1 MTSPDPTPRQII
13 VFVLYSVLCLPA
25 SMTVAGFAA
34 TRITQNVSNFEG
46 GAGYAA
52 LWWIIVLT
60 CVFYGLSIALFALLR
75 KRIAIL
81 AAVTVAFAAL
91 SVPAFR
97 FIYELA
103 TWARRVCAS
112 RRKRRTRRCRPRPP
126 SQRNPKTKRPDLA
139 IGPFGFRWAGDYPTN
154 MQIPI

>member
-1 MTSPDPTPRQII
+1 MTSPDPTTPRQII

-25 SMTVAGFAA
+25 SMTVAGYAA

-81 AAVTVAFAAL
+81 AAITVGFAVL

-103 TWARRVCAS
+103 T
-112 RRKRRTRRCRPRPP
+112 
-126 SQRNPKTKRPDLA
+126 
-139 IGPFGFRWAGDYPTN
+139 
-154 MQIPI
+154 

>member
-1 MTSPDPTPRQII
+1 MTFSPLESIAQSIVRLYTNVYICISRWKRVAGSSKHEAPSMTCPDPTPRQIT

-25 SMTVAGFAA
+25 SMTVAGYAA

-52 LWWIIVLT
+52 LWWIIILT

-75 KRIAIL
+75 KRIAIV
-81 AAVTVAFAAL
+81 AAITVGFAVL

-103 TWARRVCAS
+103 T
-112 RRKRRTRRCRPRPP
+112 
-126 SQRNPKTKRPDLA
+126 
-139 IGPFGFRWAGDYPTN
+139 
-154 MQIPI
+154 

>member
-25 SMTVAGFAA
+25 SMTVAGYAA

-52 LWWIIVLT
+52 LWWIIILT
-60 CVFYGLSIALFALLR
+60 CVFCGLSIALFALLR

-81 AAVTVAFAAL
+81 AAITVGFAVL

-97 FIYELA
+97 FIHGLL
-103 TWARRVCAS
+103 T
-112 RRKRRTRRCRPRPP
+112 
-126 SQRNPKTKRPDLA
+126 
-139 IGPFGFRWAGDYPTN
+139 
-154 MQIPI
+154 

>member
-25 SMTVAGFAA
+25 SMTVAGYAA

-60 CVFYGLSIALFALLR
+60 CVFCGLSIALFALLR

-81 AAVTVAFAAL
+81 AAITVGLAVL
-91 SVPAFR
+91 SVPPTPTVAA
-97 FIYELA
+97 E
-103 TWARRVCAS
+103 
-112 RRKRRTRRCRPRPP
+112 
-126 SQRNPKTKRPDLA
+126 PKNKRPDLA
-139 IGPFGFRWAGDYPTN
+139 IGPFGFRWWSGGGSNSRPSHCERDALPAELPPQQSTIIHTHFCAW
-154 MQIPI
+154 Q

>member
-25 SMTVAGFAA
+25 SMTVAGYAA
-34 TRITQNVSNFEG
+34 TRMQNVSNFEG

-52 LWWIIVLT
+52 LWWIIILT

-75 KRIAIL
+75 KRIAIV
-81 AAVTVAFAAL
+81 AAITVGFAVL

-103 TWARRVCAS
+103 T
-112 RRKRRTRRCRPRPP
+112 
-126 SQRNPKTKRPDLA
+126 
-139 IGPFGFRWAGDYPTN
+139 
-154 MQIPI
+154 

>member
-1 MTSPDPTPRQII
+1 MTSPDPTPRQIV

-25 SMTVAGFAA
+25 SMTGYAA

-52 LWWIIVLT
+52 LWWVLILT
-60 CVFYGLSIALFALLR
+60 CVFCGLSIALFALLR

-81 AAVTVAFAAL
+81 AAITAGFAVL

-97 FIYELA
+97 FIHELA
-103 TWARRVCAS
+103 T
-112 RRKRRTRRCRPRPP
+112 
-126 SQRNPKTKRPDLA
+126 
-139 IGPFGFRWAGDYPTN
+139 
-154 MQIPI
+154 